1 MKPRRSQALP
11 LRSMSIEVVQVF
23 FFFFFCRRVSSVIG
37 REGVERPYLCVGIPE
52 DSFRKRNEGSFSLLG
67 CVLLHPQTIILL
79 ILQSPLSRRDSLE
92 ECYQALSHF
101 ADL

>member
-11 LRSMSIEVVQVF
+11 LRNMSIEVVQVFFF

-52 DSFRKRNEGSFSLLG
+52 DSDQEKE
-67 CVLLHPQTIILL
+67 
-79 ILQSPLSRRDSLE
+79 
-92 ECYQALSHF
+92 
-101 ADL
+101 

>member
-23 FFFFFCRRVSSVIG
+23 FFFFFCRVSSVKG

-52 DSFRKRNEGSFSLLG
+52 DSDQEKE
-67 CVLLHPQTIILL
+67 
-79 ILQSPLSRRDSLE
+79 
-92 ECYQALSHF
+92 
-101 ADL
+101 